1 MPNRII
7 KESICASENID
18 RLNPFHETFFYR
30 LIVNCDDYGRMDARP
45 KILAS
50 RLFPLRDLESHEVI
64 GALNA
69 LRDADLILI
78 YEVEGKPY
86 LQMRTWDKHQQV
98 RAKRSKYPSPESIIP
113 TSDNICNQLISDDSK
128 CPRNPIQSNPNPNPN
143 PYPNPMLE
151 DDEAV
156 KIQKDHNRILDAAQ
170 DAGFKSSPAERAG
183 LLNLYAVHGLDK
195 MISGIGECVKHS
207 APNLAY
213 LEAVLKGTGK
223 KPDNRSYAGAENEAH
238 DRLLRMSG
246 IDPKTGKKMDATD
259 IHGYSQRDYSNEQ
272 AEAIKRMMSDEWGEA
287 K

>member
-45 KILAS
+45 KILSS

-113 TSDNICNQLISDDSK
+113 TTDNICNQLISDDSK

-143 PYPNPMLE
+143 PYPNPMME

-183 LLNLYAVHGLDK
+183 LLNLYAVHGLEK

-213 LEAVLKGTGK
+213 LEAVLKGSPK
-223 KPDNRSYAGAENEAH
+223 KKS
-238 DRLLRMSG
+238 S
-246 IDPKTGKKMDATD
+246 ATD